1 MINYIKTPQQHEL
14 FENFQRLANREL
26 PINEQKILAPVK
38 PVVTRWNSY
47 CSAFERAVQ
56 LQPAIN
62 AYAGHHIRHTRDE
75 DTYAISKGSKL
86 PDVAPWM
93 RSTGL
98 SAADWSVITEYL
110 DVLKPLK
117 LATKRLEGRG
127 SGQYGA
133 IYEIIPV
140 YEYLLGYY
148 EQRITSYSDVVYDE
162 HNEAPEDHL
171 AINLRAAWAK
181 ANDYYAKL
189 DASPAY
195 YAATILHPYYKTY
208 YDLAWADRLD
218 WLDANNRAFKELW
231 GQYKSAPSVV
241 RPPRIVTNDIDD
253 AIDSLMEPTKSLGPS
268 PNDLDEYERWKQC
281 EPRAEKGSDAANNPI
296 KYWVEQRN
304 RYPQLSQLALDVLSI
319 PASSCDCER
328 MFSELGD
335 LLQPRRRGISAKL
348 LAAIQCVRRWQKA
361 GFRPTNSSF
370 LAGTDADIDRLYDL
384 CKWDQ
389 EDL

>member
-1 MINYIKTPQQHEL
+1 
-14 FENFQRLANREL
+14 
-26 PINEQKILAPVK
+26 
-38 PVVTRWNSY
+38 
-47 CSAFERAVQ
+47 
-56 LQPAIN
+56 
-62 AYAGHHIRHTRDE
+62 
-75 DTYAISKGSKL
+75 
-86 PDVAPWM
+86 M

-110 DVLKPLK
+110 EVLKPLK

-133 IYEIIPV
+133 IYEIISV

-181 ANDYYAKL
+181 ASDYYAKL

-208 YDLAWADRLD
+208 CDLAWADRLD

-304 RYPQLSQLALDVLSI
+304 RYPSYLDLRWTFYLYLPQVATASACLMSLAICSNRGGEVYQLSFWLRYSAYGGGKKLVLG
-319 PASSCDCER
+319 PLTAP
-328 MFSELGD
+328 F
-335 LLQPRRRGISAKL
+335 
-348 LAAIQCVRRWQKA
+348 
-361 GFRPTNSSF
+361 
-370 LAGTDADIDRLYDL
+370 
-384 CKWDQ
+384 
-389 EDL
+389 